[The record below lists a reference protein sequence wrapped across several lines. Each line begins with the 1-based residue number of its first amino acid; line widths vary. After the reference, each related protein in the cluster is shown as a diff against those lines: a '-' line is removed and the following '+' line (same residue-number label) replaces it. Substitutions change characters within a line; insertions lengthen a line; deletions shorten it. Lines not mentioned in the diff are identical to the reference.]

1 MHIAIASF
9 TLKDGVTQEAM
20 VAASDRFETEFVQQ
34 QQGIIRRI
42 VVKDDAGYADVVFFE
57 DAASIAQVMEAEK
70 TSEACAALFSIM
82 DGGSHRLFEVIKTY
96 G

>member
-9 TLKDGVTQEAM
+9 ALKDGVTEEAM

-34 QQGIIRRI
+34 QRGIIRRI
-42 VVKDDAGYADVVFFE
+42 VVKDDAGYADIVLFE
-57 DAASIAQVMEAEK
+57 DAAAIEQVMEAEQ
-70 TSEACAALFSIM
+70 TSEACAALFSLM
-82 DGGSHRLFEVIKTY
+82 GEGSHRLFEVIKTY